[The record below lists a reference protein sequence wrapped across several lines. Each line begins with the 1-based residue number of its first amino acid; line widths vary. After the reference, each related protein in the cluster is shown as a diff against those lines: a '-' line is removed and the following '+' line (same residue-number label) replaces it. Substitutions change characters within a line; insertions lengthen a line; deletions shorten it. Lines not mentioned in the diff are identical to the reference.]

1 LSQPVGVLIVGA
13 GLMGRWHADA
23 ARRAGGRIV
32 AVVDPDLS
40 RARALAAR
48 HGAAALPEV
57 SAALQSAA
65 SSAHQLSS
73 ARPESSATVAHVCT
87 QPGTHAS
94 LASQLLERGI
104 AVLVEKP
111 FARTAAETR
120 QLLDLAARRNSLA
133 VPTHQFLFQPGVL
146 RAFGRLGASRPLR
159 HVEAVACSAGAE
171 GRSGSARDEVVAEI
185 LPHALAFLAR
195 LFPGKL
201 AATSWHLERPTAGE
215 MRATTVLDGV
225 GISILISM
233 SGRPTR
239 NTLRLI
245 GEKGTA
251 HCDLFHGFAVFEGG
265 GGVSRA
271 RKIAQPFVESGATLV
286 TGAANLASRAVRRE
300 SAYPGLRELVRR
312 FYDAVVGRGPAPISA
327 DETLAVAEARD
338 ALVALMRA

>member
-1 LSQPVGVLIVGA
+1 LSEPIRALIAGA

-32 AVVDPDLS
+32 AVVDPDVS

-48 HGAAALPEV
+48 HGAAPYPEV
-57 SAALQSAA
+57 SAALESAGSVA
-65 SSAHQLSS
+65 HRPPSAPLE
-73 ARPESSATVAHVCT
+73 PGATVAHLCT
-87 QPGTHAS
+87 PPGTHAS
-94 LASQLLERGI
+94 LARQLLERGI

-111 FARTAAETR
+111 FAESAAETR
-120 QLLDLAARRNSLA
+120 RLLELAAKRGLSA
-133 VPTHQFLFQPGVL
+133 VPTHQFLFQPGVR
-146 RAFGRLGASRPLR
+146 RAFERLGRIAPLR
-159 HVEAVACSAGAE
+159 QVETVACSAGAE
-171 GRSGSARDEVVAEI
+171 LGSESARDEVVAEVV
-185 LPHALAFLAR
+185 PHALAFLAR

-201 AATSWHLERPTAGE
+201 AAATWHLERPAAGE

-245 GEKGTA
+245 GEKGTV
-251 HCDLFHGFAVFEGG
+251 HCDLFHGFAVFEG

-286 TGAANLASRAVRRE
+286 TGAANLAARALRRE

-312 FYDAVVGRGPAPISA
+312 FYDAVQGRGPSPISA
-327 DETLAVAEARD
+327 EETLAVAEARD
-338 ALVALMRA
+338 ALVALMRG